1 MEVIVDELRKN
12 NVDVDVPILSQHIN
26 YVLARHGKLY
36 DEMAE
41 RLGPEELLSVFVEM
55 NVNSVGRAMGL
66 FDIGFF
72 YGYS

>member
-1 MEVIVDELRKN
+1 MDELRKN

-26 YVLARHGKLY
+26 YVLARHRKLY

-72 YGYS
+72 DGYS